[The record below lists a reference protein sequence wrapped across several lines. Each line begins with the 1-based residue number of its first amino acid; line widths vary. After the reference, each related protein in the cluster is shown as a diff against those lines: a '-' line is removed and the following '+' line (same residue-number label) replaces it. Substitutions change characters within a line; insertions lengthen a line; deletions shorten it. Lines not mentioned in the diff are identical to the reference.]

1 MNLDLIMA
9 VAAAITTGI
18 FVVTVLSGKKPEEF
32 LYSNEHTDF
41 SQYFFRPKSLI
52 LSLSY
57 GFTTAITAF
66 SAVQSSPLKGY
77 EYLLSALLFA
87 FVTFMLLVYNC
98 WPGSA
103 GRKVLILLFSVAAAT
118 FYWVVSFISDN
129 VVISEN
135 LSTVLFFILFT
146 GFLLALWIRAE

>member
-1 MNLDLIMA
+1 MNPELIMA
-9 VAAAITTGI
+9 AAAVITTGVY
-18 FVVTVLSGKKPEEF
+18 VVQVLSGKKPEEF
-32 LYSNEHTDF
+32 LYSNEYTNF
-41 SQYFFRPKSLI
+41 FQYFFRPKSLI

-66 SAVQSSPLKGY
+66 SVIQSSSFEGY
-77 EYLLSALLFA
+77 AYLLSALLFA
-87 FVTFMLLVYNC
+87 FVTLMLLVYNC

-103 GRKVLILLFSVAAAT
+103 GRKIFILLISVVAAT
-118 FYWVVSFISDN
+118 IYMFVSFISDG
-129 VVISEN
+129 VAVSEN